1 MTAPRTRRRSKL
13 APDPDV
19 RRTIVSAATEAL
31 REDGVRGLSVA
42 TVLER
47 AEISTRAFYR
57 HFDSKDEVVA
67 AAFLALAQAERRR
80 LQRRMAKSDQ
90 PVEAVAAWIDG
101 RLDLAFDEHIRSDL
115 RRLSLE
121 ALSQVFTSPELI
133 QPAFEEMLKPLT
145 AQLRRGLSTGVFHDI
160 EPVSEARSIQAV
172 VWASTERHWAAGD
185 RERSE
190 VRRRA
195 IRFCLRGLGVL
206 ATTIDDLV
214 RK

>member
-19 RRTIVSAATEAL
+19 HRAIVEAATEAL
-31 REDGVRGLSVA
+31 REHGVRGLSVA
-42 TVLER
+42 TVLEG

-57 HFDSKDEVVA
+57 HFESKDQVVA
-67 AAFLALAQAERRR
+67 AAFLELARGERRR
-80 LQRRMAKSDQ
+80 LQRRMAKAAN

-145 AQLRRGLSTGVFHDI
+145 EQLHRGLSTGVFHDI

-185 RERSE
+185 CARTE
-190 VRRRA
+190 VRCRA
-195 IRFCLRGLGVL
+195 VRFCLRGLGVRA
-206 ATTIDDLV
+206 ATINDLV

>member
-19 RRTIVSAATEAL
+19 HRAIVEAATEAL
-31 REDGVRGLSVA
+31 REHGVRGLSVA
-42 TVLER
+42 TVLEG

-57 HFDSKDEVVA
+57 HFESKDQVVA
-67 AAFLALAQAERRR
+67 AAFLELARGERRR
-80 LQRRMAKSDQ
+80 LQRRMAKAAN

-145 AQLRRGLSTGVFHDI
+145 EQLHRGLSTGVFHDI

-185 RERSE
+185 CARSE

-195 IRFCLRGLGVL
+195 VRFCLRGLGVRA
-206 ATTIDDLV
+206 ATINDLV